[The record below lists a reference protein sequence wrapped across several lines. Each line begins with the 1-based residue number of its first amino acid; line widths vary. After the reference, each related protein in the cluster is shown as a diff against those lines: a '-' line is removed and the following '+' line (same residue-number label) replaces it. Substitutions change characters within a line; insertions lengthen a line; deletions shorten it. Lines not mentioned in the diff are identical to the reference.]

1 MKVPAFALLSE
12 ICLIRYRGQLATLNT
27 FNSNLGW
34 LVGLCLGLVVP
45 LQLLAPAQTSP
56 SLVFLLLCWRLP
68 ESPVWLMRRGRE
80 EEARLTLA
88 WLRGKKYD
96 IEPEIAEIK
105 EVIAEEEKAAPHSVL
120 ETLRCRPVSNVW

>member
-1 MKVPAFALLSE
+1 MPAFALLSE

-45 LQLLAPAQTSP
+45 LQLLAPAQTSS

-88 WLRGKKYD
+88 WLRGGKYD

-120 ETLRCRPVSNVW
+120 ETLRCRPVSNVC

>member
-1 MKVPAFALLSE
+1 MPAFALLSE

-88 WLRGKKYD
+88 WLRGGKYD

-120 ETLRCRPVSNVW
+120 ETLRRRPVRDLC